1 MASELIAAGSTSA
14 TSSDITV
21 AAGST
26 ATVFLKD
33 ADGGQM
39 LPEARVAVEIKDSGG
54 VYNTVGWLTDR
65 MPAAVI
71 SGAGTY
77 RVRRY
82 ATGAVVGVGQG

>member
-1 MASELIAAGSTSA
+1 MASELIATGSVAA

-39 LPEARVAVEIKDSGG
+39 PDGAKVAIEIKDSGG
-54 VYNTVGWLTDR
+54 VYNTVGWLTER
-65 MPAAVI
+65 NPAAVI
-71 SGAGTY
+71 SAAGTY
-77 RVRRY
+77 RARRY
-82 ATGAVVGVGQG
+82 PTGAVVGVGQG

>member
-1 MASELIAAGSTSA
+1 MASELIATGSAAA

-39 LPEARVAVEIKDSGG
+39 AKGAKVAIEIKDSGG
-54 VYNTVGWLTDR
+54 VYNTVGWLTDS
-65 MPAAVI
+65 MPAVVI
-71 SGAGTY
+71 SGVGTY
-77 RVRRY
+77 RARRY
-82 ATGAVVGVGQG
+82 PTGAIVGVGQG